1 MRWPRPES
9 QEARKSRREILCTGS
24 CLSYR
29 PPSRVVL
36 HCLQPSSGQQ
46 LIIVRGV
53 YLGTYTLEIHFWD
66 VIYLSYSDHWAR
78 GVSQGMCW
86 LLLAAWDCSALF
98 RPLFASCFAA
108 LLLFRH
114 CLGYMGVMEAITT
127 LFYFFVTFAS
137 LDSSMCS
144 LCRGGSVDERE
155 ITLEKRRVEFASLLL
170 TSREIALHVPAST
183 MELHR
188 SFI

>member
-1 MRWPRPES
+1 MRWPRPERQRS
-9 QEARKSRREILCTGS
+9 RKFQREILCTGS

-29 PPSRVVL
+29 PPSRVVI

-108 LLLFRH
+108 LSLFRH

-127 LFYFFVTFAS
+127 LFISSSPLLVLVLLFVPFA
-137 LDSSMCS
+137 
-144 LCRGGSVDERE
+144 GGD
-155 ITLEKRRVEFASLLL
+155 LL
-170 TSREIALHVPAST
+170 TSGNLP
-183 MELHR
+183 
-188 SFI
+188 